1 MLSAIRATAVNQSL
15 STSTS
20 WPGQRQPNKLAKC
33 TPTDVGNDFSL
44 LCSLALDTLDGRPSG
59 KPYMSEV
66 GSSCAGKRRVSRA
79 DEGSIGFSLA
89 DGFYP
94 DREDCRKFHVCF
106 NGIQSIRWCKDGMLW
121 DENKIGCSSQ
131 NQTQC
136 PNARKK
142 WGRNEGRAPCER
154 ERERKKMP
162 AERVESTT
170 IPTTTTMGSR
180 TMKSNYT
187 CRPGLSGLFADPSSC
202 SIYHWCVF
210 GSLQSTHHC
219 NLGLHFSASA
229 SGCILPKDAECK
241 SIVETSDLLCLTVV
255 S

>member
-1 MLSAIRATAVNQSL
+1 MADRSASPTCRKWARHAPVGVDCLLSDDR
-15 STSTS
+15 
-20 WPGQRQPNKLAKC
+20 
-33 TPTDVGNDFSL
+33 
-44 LCSLALDTLDGRPSG
+44 
-59 KPYMSEV
+59 
-66 GSSCAGKRRVSRA
+66 
-79 DEGSIGFSLA
+79 SIGFSLSA

-136 PNARKK
+136 PNGRKK
-142 WGRNEGRAPCER
+142 WGRNEGRAVR
-154 ERERKKMP
+154 ERRTRCQP
-162 AERVESTT
+162 NVHVETTT

-210 GSLQSTHHC
+210 GALQSTHHC

-241 SIVETSDLLCLTVV
+241 SIVETNEWFDLAVV